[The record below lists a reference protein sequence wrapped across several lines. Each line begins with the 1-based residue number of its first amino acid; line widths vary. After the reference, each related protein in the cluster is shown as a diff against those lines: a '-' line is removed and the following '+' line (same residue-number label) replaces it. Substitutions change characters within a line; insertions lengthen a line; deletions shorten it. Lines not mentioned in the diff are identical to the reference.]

1 MGIHRELVEMQRGQ
15 EDALIAT
22 FHYRLKEVLDEKIAW
37 MADLDDI
44 IHELVDEMVPDQPR
58 PTAAMWLAWDMPEPD
73 IEMDHKDSI
82 EKRMRLG
89 LYFAYRDFLSQ
100 YNMTG
105 FANAHHEDTLHTL
118 SEAMLIRDIHEAGAI
133 FDNGEKHY
141 FVVYNV

>member
-1 MGIHRELVEMQRGQ
+1 MGIHRELVEMQRRQ

-44 IHELVDEMVPDQPR
+44 IHQLVDEMVPDQPR

-73 IEMDHKDSI
+73 IDMDHKDSI
-82 EKRMRLG
+82 EKRMRVG

-105 FANAHHEDTLHTL
+105 FALDHHENTLHAL
-118 SEAMLIRDIHEAGAI
+118 AEAMELRDIHLPVSI
-133 FDNGEKHY
+133 FDNGAKQY